1 MKLLIFAVCLI
12 LLGIYAPI
20 VLFELLLVVG
30 VIGVIMFIYAMTEK
44 R

>member
-1 MKLLIFAVCLI
+1 MKTLILAVCLI

-30 VIGVIMFIYAMTEK
+30 VIGVIKFIYAMTEK